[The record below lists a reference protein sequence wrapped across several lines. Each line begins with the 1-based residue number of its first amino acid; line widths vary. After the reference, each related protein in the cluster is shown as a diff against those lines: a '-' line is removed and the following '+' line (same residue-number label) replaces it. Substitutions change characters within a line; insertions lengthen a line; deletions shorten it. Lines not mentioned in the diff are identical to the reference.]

1 MECALFAKAGA
12 YLDGELPA
20 PERDAYAAHL
30 GTCGECAQE
39 LARLERL
46 SRFLSAAGT
55 PESTRQ
61 RHSWG
66 PQVKR
71 QRLVRFAEAL
81 MAAAGLVM
89 AVCGFWLFKI
99 SAQPDSA
106 AVAGWERM
114 AVTQQPDLTAAAEPD
129 DPIVQAILRG
139 QP

>member
-1 MECALFAKAGA
+1 MECALLAKAGA

-20 PERDAYAAHL
+20 PERDAYTAHL
-30 GTCGECAQE
+30 CTCGECARE

-46 SRFLSAAGT
+46 SRFLSAGT
-55 PESTRQ
+55 AESTRQ

-114 AVTQQPDLTAAAEPD
+114 AVSQQADPTAAAEPD